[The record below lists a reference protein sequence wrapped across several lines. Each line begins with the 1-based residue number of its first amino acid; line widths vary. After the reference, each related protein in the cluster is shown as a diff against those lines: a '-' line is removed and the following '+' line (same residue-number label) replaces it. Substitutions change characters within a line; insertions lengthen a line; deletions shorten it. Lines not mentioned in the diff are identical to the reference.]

1 MLFRI
6 SLRIVLKQDNDN
18 RQQYAHKSD
27 YYVTNNESKDEWI
40 SRKKMKINRK
50 RFKVK
55 GTLEANLWSEKY
67 EHAEKNYEYW
77 NE

>member
-1 MLFRI
+1 
-6 SLRIVLKQDNDN
+6 
-18 RQQYAHKSD
+18 
-27 YYVTNNESKDEWI
+27 
-40 SRKKMKINRK
+40 MKINRK

-55 GTLEANLWSEKY
+55 GTLEANLWSEKN